1 MPREQRPEVFI
12 QTRKAFRRVSLQQT
26 TATVSAFLIPTSRLL
41 PKGDLA
47 SRARRQPTSQ
57 GNHAASSSLLGKLRE
72 AKRLQKETARTDV
85 VNSLSR
91 SASPEL
97 CSPRCRRPSTCEPK
111 PGPTH
116 HTPVAHWPRSSPE
129 GARGTQSPRLA
140 AEGWKTP
147 TLVMIKGWLKSMPPE
162 SLKPQGAGPGRTT
175 FWGMVPPGTALL
187 GRGRSEC
194 PRAARPTPLPG
205 QCPRRTATRELYP
218 LSRVTSLASP
228 PPRPLPP
235 RRAPTLEERDVP
247 DPREFT
253 DAHRLRRSLPDFLG
267 LRLEEASG
275 YNSQPSLKVTPVL
288 LFIFCLESHGEL
300 HWKLKA
306 IKPQPLYLKLKEDKH
321 HQCNWSLSNFEIS
334 NSCLLVCEPG

>member
-41 PKGDLA
+41 PKGNLA

-111 PGPTH
+111 PGPNPPH
-116 HTPVAHWPRSSPE
+116 PSGS
-129 GARGTQSPRLA
+129 LA
-140 AEGWKTP
+140 ALLSRGGP
-147 TLVMIKGWLKSMPPE
+147 RHPE
-162 SLKPQGAGPGRTT
+162 SPTCSRRMENTYPGDDQRLVEVYAPRESEAPGRRPGQDHVLGHGASWHCLALAGPQR
-175 FWGMVPPGTALL
+175 VSP
-187 GRGRSEC
+187 S
-194 PRAARPTPLPG
+194 ARPTPLPG
-205 QCPRRTATRELYP
+205 QCPRWTATPELYP
-218 LSRVTSLASP
+218 RSRVTSLASP

-275 YNSQPSLKVTPVL
+275 YNSHPSLKVTPVL

-306 IKPQPLYLKLKEDKH
+306 IKPQLH
-321 HQCNWSLSNFEIS
+321 T
-334 NSCLLVCEPG
+334 